1 MNLYHSD
8 SPPTRSAECVED
20 GNTPSAATMQHPGPP
35 RKTKNPALH
44 ITLAA
49 RAADV
54 NPHTMLSTPLVTPE
68 ASPVKPSF
76 RTLSSVDD
84 GLGTV
89 REDADEPLS
98 GGVGQ
103 QGATSMVSTAAT
115 ATRSTQTAAK
125 TSIKHYGTRL
135 TTIILVKWNG
145 EVTYVE
151 RDVWWQDKRGAVH
164 NGGTGDRV
172 FHLHL

>member
-1 MNLYHSD
+1 
-8 SPPTRSAECVED
+8 
-20 GNTPSAATMQHPGPP
+20 MQHLGLP
-35 RKTKNPALH
+35 RKTKNP
-44 ITLAA
+44 
-49 RAADV
+49 
-54 NPHTMLSTPLVTPE
+54 NPRTMLSTPLVTPE

-89 REDADEPLS
+89 REDAGEPLS
-98 GGVGQ
+98 GGAGQ
-103 QGATSMVSTAAT
+103 QGATSMVSAAAS
-115 ATRSTQTAAK
+115 ATRSTQTAAT

-145 EVTYVE
+145 DVTYVE